1 MKQLNFVTCTVYPT
15 VNPFKHGFSVLSF
28 NEFSRRRLDAKKS
41 ECDLKKKNSFYCQLI
56 IVSNMFIFDLFI
68 NKLICA
74 HVHRSKLDAKCRLYS
89 CRPLSLFVW
98 NEVIRLMRVRCVR
111 PAGVANEWFYLLY
124 QGQKFV
130 TGSSQVLRLIE
141 VMQSSVQCK
150 VSALVWLTYYIGT
163 SVQPS
168 GTII

>member
-1 MKQLNFVTCTVYPT
+1 MQKNLN
-15 VNPFKHGFSVLSF
+15 
-28 NEFSRRRLDAKKS
+28 AIW
-41 ECDLKKKNSFYCQLI
+41 KKKNSFYCQLI

>member
-28 NEFSRRRLDAKKS
+28 NEFSRRRLDAKKIWMRF
-41 ECDLKKKNSFYCQLI
+41 EKKNSFCCQLI
-56 IVSNMFIFDLFI
+56 VSNIFIFDLFI

-74 HVHRSKLDAKCRLYS
+74 HVHRSMLDAKCRLYS

-111 PAGVANEWFYLLY
+111 PLSRSSKWVILL
-124 QGQKFV
+124 
-130 TGSSQVLRLIE
+130 
-141 VMQSSVQCK
+141 
-150 VSALVWLTYYIGT
+150 
-163 SVQPS
+163 
-168 GTII
+168 IIPRSKICNW